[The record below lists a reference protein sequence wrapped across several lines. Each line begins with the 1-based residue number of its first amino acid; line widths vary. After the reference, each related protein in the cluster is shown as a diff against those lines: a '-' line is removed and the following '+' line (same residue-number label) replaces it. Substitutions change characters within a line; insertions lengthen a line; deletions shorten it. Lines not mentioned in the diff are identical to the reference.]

1 MKNKPINVLLVEDNS
16 GDVRLI
22 REMLADKEAALF
34 AVTCAGRLS
43 TGLEHLSEETPD
55 VVLLDLSLPD
65 SKRLDTFVR
74 MQRHAPQV
82 PVVVLTG
89 LDDEEMGIQAVWEG
103 AQDYLVKGEVDGH
116 LLVRSVRYAIA
127 RKRCEEALRES
138 ARRLASVETLR
149 QTLVTLSHYIN
160 NAINAITGNAEL
172 CQLGE
177 VSTDQLTEVCFCEAK
192 RISAVIAA
200 LGRMVEKMDLRTAD
214 YVGLQDAVFDI
225 EEELNH
231 ALEEDSVDLPR
242 QRPEEG
248 HSVLG
253 EYSFRAARKT

>member
-1 MKNKPINVLLVEDNS
+1 M
-16 GDVRLI
+16 
-22 REMLADKEAALF
+22 
-34 AVTCAGRLS
+34 
-43 TGLEHLSEETPD
+43 
-55 VVLLDLSLPD
+55 
-65 SKRLDTFVR
+65 
-74 MQRHAPQV
+74 
-82 PVVVLTG
+82 
-89 LDDEEMGIQAVWEG
+89 
-103 AQDYLVKGEVDGH
+103 
-116 LLVRSVRYAIA
+116 
-127 RKRCEEALRES
+127 RES